1 MQQILA
7 ILVSKTSIQLSQMGF
22 THSLF
27 NVVLSLE
34 NSKYKSLWIKSSTI
48 LYQTLLLLINDLK
61 DNPTKERSDVLL
73 TFLKDLSMIAREQR
87 PKWYI

>member
-7 ILVSKTSIQLSQMGF
+7 VLVSKTSIQLSQMGF

-34 NSKYKSLWIKSSTI
+34 NSKYKSLWTKSNTI

-61 DNPTKERSDVLL
+61 DNPT
-73 TFLKDLSMIAREQR
+73 
-87 PKWYI
+87 

>member
-7 ILVSKTSIQLSQMGF
+7 ILVSKNCIDLKNMGF

-34 NSKYKSLWIKSSTI
+34 NTKYKVLWLKSSTI
-48 LYQTLLLLINDLK
+48 LYQTLVLLVNDLK
-61 DNPTKERSDVLL
+61 DNPT
-73 TFLKDLSMIAREQR
+73 
-87 PKWYI
+87 